1 MSLQAV
7 LCGCNV
13 KVAKPGADS
22 ALVEASTYTCTFH
35 YDHRAMCLRVLT
47 AEECTAIEASA

>member
-1 MSLQAV
+1 M

-13 KVAKPGADS
+13 KVAKPGAGPVS
-22 ALVEASTYTCTFH
+22 AEALTYSCTFF

-47 AEECTAIEASA
+47 AEECNAMEPSA